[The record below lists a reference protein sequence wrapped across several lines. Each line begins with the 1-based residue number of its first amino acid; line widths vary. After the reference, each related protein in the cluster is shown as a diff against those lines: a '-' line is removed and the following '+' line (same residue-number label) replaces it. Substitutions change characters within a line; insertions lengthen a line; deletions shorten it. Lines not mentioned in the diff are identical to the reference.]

1 VSALRYFALLALRTR
16 APLAPTAA
24 TILALAGTYAQKRN
38 DVGETYGL
46 TALLACGLSAWL
58 VGAILSGE
66 PAPQADLATV
76 ALGGLRGRAK
86 AEALLVAAV
95 ATAFSALFMIFP
107 LALGGVVKHVFD
119 RTPDAADLVAAALA
133 HLVCC
138 AFGAALGVALSPPRV
153 TRRATSAAATLV
165 VLLALL
171 AVGTAGPAAV
181 AQKLSGA
188 APRTLTGAELLASA
202 VCALLAAALLTAA
215 ASWTRR
221 RA

>member
-1 VSALRYFALLALRTR
+1 MSAIRYFALLALRTR
-16 APLAPTAA
+16 APLAPAAA
-24 TILALAGTYAQKRN
+24 TILALAGTYAQTRN
-38 DVGETYGL
+38 DVGETYAL

-58 VGAILSGE
+58 TGAVLGGE

-86 AEALLVAAV
+86 AEALLVATVAV
-95 ATAFSALFMIFP
+95 AFSALFMIFP
-107 LALGGVVKHVFD
+107 LALGLVVKHVFD
-119 RTPDAADLVAAALA
+119 RTPGTGDLVAAALA
-133 HLVCC
+133 HLACC
-138 AFGAALGVALSPPRV
+138 AFGAALGVALAPPRV
-153 TRRATSAAATLV
+153 TRRATAAAATLV

-171 AVGTAGPAAV
+171 AVGTAGPAGV

-188 APRTLTGAELLASA
+188 APRTLTGAELLATA
-202 VCALLAAALLTAA
+202 ICALLAAALLAAA